1 MNIRCLSHLSQQCIY
16 NCFACIFIKRIMIRN
31 MIQNGELPEI
41 EFVNQI
47 DRIEIDHLR
56 PYNNISNILL
66 RVRIYKKMFSS
77 TIPYVQFIMKIIKVP
92 KDDSRSLT
100 DAFANEVLFYSKI
113 GKHFKKFIFPLIKEA
128 TICWKE
134 FQQPLIMMEDI
145 TMLGYT
151 RVPGELNKRSLRK
164 YLGALALFHG
174 NTMRI
179 LDERSASFKNFVLHA
194 VSGNKAQEKLKQEE
208 AAR

>member
-1 MNIRCLSHLSQQCIY
+1 
-16 NCFACIFIKRIMIRN
+16 
-31 MIQNGELPEI
+31 MIQSGELAEI
-41 EFVNQI
+41 ELVNLI
-47 DRIEIDHLR
+47 DRIEIDHLT
-56 PYNNISNILL
+56 PYNDISNVLL
-66 RVRIYKKMFSS
+66 RVKIYKKMTSS
-77 TIPYVQFIMKIIKVP
+77 AVPYMQFIMKIIKVP
-92 KDDSRSLT
+92 KDESRVLT

-113 GKHFKKFIFPLIKEA
+113 GKHFKKYIFPLTKEA

-145 TMLGYT
+145 SMLGYN

-179 LDERSASFKNFVLHA
+179 FNERTISFKNFVLHA
-194 VSGNKAQEKLKQEE
+194 VSGNKAQEKRKQEE